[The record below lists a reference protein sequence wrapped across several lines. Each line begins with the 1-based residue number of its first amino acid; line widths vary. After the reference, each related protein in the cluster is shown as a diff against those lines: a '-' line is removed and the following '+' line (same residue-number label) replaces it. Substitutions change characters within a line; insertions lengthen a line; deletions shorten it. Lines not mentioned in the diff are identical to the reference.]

1 MRVLRLVQIF
11 LLGLTLMVPLS
22 IDTVAQP
29 RTDFYGS
36 GDSGAAYDFYLDWM
50 YPKRNVGPVPGY
62 GIPGT
67 VTAKVK
73 PRTDFYGPGD
83 SGAAYDFYLDWMY
96 PKRNVGIKPAPA
108 QTETVTV
115 TTKVEP
121 HTSFDGPGDSG
132 AAYDFYLDW
141 MSPRIKPKSPR
152 IIPFLIFKGSYE
164 KSQVVSQN
172 E

>member
-1 MRVLRLVQIF
+1 MRGLRLLQLL
-11 LLGLTLMVPLS
+11 LLGLTLAIPLS
-22 IDTVAQP
+22 IYTAAQP

-36 GDSGAAYDFYLDWM
+36 GDSGAAYDFYLDYM
-50 YPKRNVGPVPGY
+50 YPKRDVGPVPGY
-62 GIPGT
+62 GIPDK

-73 PRTDFYGPGD
+73 PRADFYGPGD

-96 PKRNVGIKPAPA
+96 PKRNVGLNPAPA
-108 QTETVTV
+108 PTKPITV
-115 TTKVEP
+115 KVKP
-121 HTSFDGPGDSG
+121 RSSYDGSGDSG

-152 IIPFLIFKGSYE
+152 IIPFLTFKRSYE
-164 KSQVVSQN
+164 KGQAVSQN

>member
-1 MRVLRLVQIF
+1 MRVLRLSRLL
-11 LLGLTLMVPLS
+11 LLGLTLVIPLS
-22 IDTVAQP
+22 IVTFAQP

-50 YPKRNVGPVPGY
+50 YPKRSVGPIPGY

-73 PRTDFYGPGD
+73 PRADFYGPGD

-96 PKRNVGIKPAPA
+96 PKRNVGLNPAPA
-108 QTETVTV
+108 S
-115 TTKVEP
+115 TKPITAKVKP
-121 HTSFDGPGDSG
+121 RTSYDGPGDSG

-141 MSPRIKPKSPR
+141 MSPRIKPKTPR
-152 IIPFLIFKGSYE
+152 IIPFLTSKRSYE
-164 KSQVVSQN
+164 RGQAVSQN